1 MKKIV
6 IIILLACVNLIFAQ
20 QVFPL
25 NTLKIDYKPGDYY
38 KDLDGELDQYV
49 GIWKGNWEGKTLFLQ
64 LRKIKDKSLVGNDGN
79 YFYSDQIV
87 GERKIISPSG
97 IVEVD
102 KISNLNEDS
111 SEFLGMFGQKND
123 FAQKFLLFQ
132 PKDMCNKTA
141 NVNINFTN
149 AQKTEMKLSLKLNPN
164 GVLTSCQYYNLIIV
178 EGKSWPINFPKEIIL
193 TKQ

>member
-6 IIILLACVNLIFAQ
+6 IILLLACVNSVFAQ
-20 QVFPL
+20 LVFPL
-25 NTLKIDYKPGDYY
+25 NMPKIDTPNEAYY
-38 KDLDGELDQYV
+38 KDLDGELNQYV
-49 GIWKGNWEGKTLFLQ
+49 GTWKGNWEGKTLFLE
-64 LRKIKDKSLVGNDGN
+64 LRKVKKRHTAGDGT
-79 YFYSDQIV
+79 YFDVDAIL
-87 GERKIISPSG
+87 GGRKIISPSG

-102 KISNLNEDS
+102 QITNFDENL
-111 SEFLGMFGQKND
+111 SEFYGMFGQKKN
-123 FAQKFLLFQ
+123 FSQKFLLFQ

-149 AQKTEMKLSLKLNPN
+149 AQKTEMQLSLKLNPN

>member
-1 MKKIV
+1 M
-6 IIILLACVNLIFAQ
+6 
-20 QVFPL
+20 
-25 NTLKIDYKPGDYY
+25 IDSPNKAYY
-38 KDLDGELDQYV
+38 KDLDGELNQYV
-49 GIWKGNWEGKTLFLQ
+49 GTWKGNWEGKTLFLQ
-64 LRKIKDKSLVGNDGN
+64 LRKVKKRHTAGDGT
-79 YFYSDQIV
+79 YFDVDAIL

-102 KISNLNEDS
+102 RITNFDENS
-111 SEFLGMFGQKND
+111 SEFYGILGQKKD
-123 FAQKFLLFQ
+123 FSQKFLLFQ

-149 AQKTEMKLSLKLNPN
+149 AQKTEMKVSLKLNPN

-178 EGKSWPINFPKEIIL
+178 EGKSWPINFPKDIVL